1 MQPINT
7 YSLTIEGIDL
17 NRTPEGPSTQS
28 DSLVLLFIL
37 LWLSCLLSFIVGISS
52 SWVIFRVIRI
62 IFDII
67 HVYYN
72 N

>member
-1 MQPINT
+1 MKRNQQ
-7 YSLTIEGIDL
+7 LTIEGIDL
-17 NRTPEGPSTQS
+17 DGTLEGPCTQS
-28 DSLVLLFIL
+28 DSLVFLIIL
-37 LWLSCLLSFIVGISS
+37 LGLSCLLSFIVGISS
-52 SWVIFRVIRI
+52 YWVIFRVIWL